1 MKVAIPPA
9 IQGPAYAVLSWLA
22 AERFP
27 DFSFNWGGF
36 RFIAAGFAAA
46 GLTIIAI
53 AIGQFIKAKTTINPM
68 KPDAAEKLVIKGLY
82 RVSRNPMYLGVL
94 LLLLAWAAYLH
105 NVLSLAPPLLFVL
118 TMTLFQIKP
127 EEKALHQK
135 FGADYEAYCRRVRRW
150 I

>member
-1 MKVAIPPA
+1 MKITIPPA
-9 IQGPAYAVLSWLA
+9 IQGPAYAVLSWIA

-53 AIGQFIKAKTTINPM
+53 AISQFIKAKTTINPVN
-68 KPDAAEKLVIKGLY
+68 PDAAEKLVIKGLY

-94 LLLLAWAAYLH
+94 LLLLAWAAYLQ
-105 NVLSLAPPLLFVL
+105 NVLSFVPPLVFVL

-127 EEKALHQK
+127 EEKALCKK
-135 FGADYEAYCRRVRRW
+135 FGADYDAYCRRVRRW

>member
-1 MKVAIPPA
+1 MNGTVFVFSLRGWLRP
-9 IQGPAYAVLSWLA
+9 VL
-22 AERFP
+22 
-27 DFSFNWGGF
+27 
-36 RFIAAGFAAA
+36 
-46 GLTIIAI
+46 TVIAI

-68 KPDAAEKLVIKGLY
+68 KPDATEKLVIKGLY
-82 RVSRNPMYLGVL
+82 RISRNPMYLGVL